1 MVICSFFL
9 RSVGGVNELC
19 KFFLERYEKHWIDFG
34 MIGNPLWGKLQ
45 LAFVV
50 APIFLTSGDATFYLF
65 RTGLD

>member
-1 MVICSFFL
+1 MNFVS
-9 RSVGGVNELC
+9 
-19 KFFLERYEKHWIDFG
+19 FLERYEKHWIDFG
-34 MIGNPLWGKLQ
+34 MISNPLWGKLQ